1 LVGDTPD
8 IDVLQNVP
16 TRFEDRSGNRV
27 VNEVNATGNNSR
39 MNSNDAHPMVGVPAD
54 IIVNNEDSSAGVQ
67 MPTDDSD
74 TEVHN
79 TDIPLQI
86 VNESSTTCTT
96 DEPHEPMLVEM
107 DGGTEDLSMAPEQ
120 PTSTQHRV
128 RSPLPHNSSRRPKP
142 IRGAT
147 KIDSLQSLTKSSLY
161 VSKRKDDI
169 GRAYSFH
176 MSLLKGL
183 RKHKDAGFEAM
194 LKELMTIHETETIAG
209 VDYNKLTPAQ
219 KGRTIRSMMFF
230 KEKYKPN
237 GMFDKLKARLVAGG
251 HQQDRS
257 VYSESDTSSPTV
269 ATEAV
274 MMVAAIAARER
285 RHVVTI
291 DIGGAFL
298 RGKFKDGSDPVV
310 MRLEKE
316 LADTLCAI
324 DKGYEAYI
332 RPDGSMYVKLT
343 RPLYGLIEAAKLWF
357 EEISST
363 LKRQGFVQNQYDQ
376 CTWNRD
382 FNGHQHTVVLHVDD
396 LKSTCVDDKANQQ
409 LIEALRSKYK
419 DINVQEGLVHP
430 YLGMTFDYS
439 VEGKVKVTQDGY
451 VSELIASEDI
461 KSAVKTPA
469 SEDLFV
475 IDPGSAE
482 LNKEAKEHFHSLTA
496 KLLYL
501 SKRTRPDILVAVSFL
516 TSRVQVATEQDGVK
530 LTRVLRY
537 LFGTQSLGI
546 VLEAD
551 EQLLKLYCYID
562 ASFGVHADAKS
573 HTGTLVTLGK
583 GPIMAKSVKQKINT
597 KSSTEAELV
606 GLSDSVSL
614 VIWCRN
620 FLESQGYKM
629 PPASVFQDNLS
640 TIAMVKNGKPT
651 SDRTRHVNIRFFF
664 VRDRETND
672 EIRIEYKPTKQMVA
686 DIFTKALQGDLFVQL
701 RNELMNITA

>member
-1 LVGDTPD
+1 
-8 IDVLQNVP
+8 
-16 TRFEDRSGNRV
+16 
-27 VNEVNATGNNSR
+27 
-39 MNSNDAHPMVGVPAD
+39 
-54 IIVNNEDSSAGVQ
+54 
-67 MPTDDSD
+67 
-74 TEVHN
+74 
-79 TDIPLQI
+79 
-86 VNESSTTCTT
+86 
-96 DEPHEPMLVEM
+96 
-107 DGGTEDLSMAPEQ
+107 
-120 PTSTQHRV
+120 
-128 RSPLPHNSSRRPKP
+128 
-142 IRGAT
+142 
-147 KIDSLQSLTKSSLY
+147 
-161 VSKRKDDI
+161 
-169 GRAYSFH
+169 
-176 MSLLKGL
+176 
-183 RKHKDAGFEAM
+183 
-194 LKELMTIHETETIAG
+194 
-209 VDYNKLTPAQ
+209 
-219 KGRTIRSMMFF
+219 
-230 KEKYKPN
+230 
-237 GMFDKLKARLVAGG
+237 MFDKLKARLVAGG
-251 HQQDRS
+251 NRQDRS

-274 MMVAAIAARER
+274 MMIAAIAARER

-324 DKGYEAYI
+324 DPGYEAYL

-363 LKRQGFVQNQYDQ
+363 LKREGFVQNQYDQ

-396 LKSTCVDDKANQQ
+396 LKSTCKDDKANQQ
-409 LIEALRSKYK
+409 LINALRTKYK
-419 DINVQEGLVHP
+419 DINVQEGLIHP

-439 VEGKVKVTQDGY
+439 VEGKVRVTQDGY
-451 VSELIASEDI
+451 VSELVASEDI

-469 SEDLFV
+469 NEDLFV
-475 IDPGSAE
+475 IDSNSAE

-516 TSRVQVATEQDGVK
+516 TSRVQVATEQDGAK

-537 LFGTQSLGI
+537 LSGTQNLGI

-551 EQLLKLYCYID
+551 DQLLKLYCYID

-640 TIAMVKNGKPT
+640 TIAMVKNGKHT

-664 VRDRETND
+664 VHDREANE
-672 EIRIEYKPTKQMVA
+672 EIRVEYKPTKQM
-686 DIFTKALQGDLFVQL
+686 L
-701 RNELMNITA
+701 